1 MLEELLSTL
10 PTWAWLVVVLISL
23 VWWYNHKPAPPNY
36 PPSPG
41 LSLPLIGH
49 LYLMEKD
56 PRKNFRQWART
67 LGGAF
72 SLKMGTAP
80 FVVLNKY
87 ELIHE
92 ALVKQGDN
100 FSNRSTIDFFSSQ
113 FPERTNG
120 IALSSGPLWKEIRT
134 ASMTIMRYLGM
145 GKNILADKISDVVE
159 VYLQEL
165 SHLNGRAT
173 NVRNLTNA
181 CVANVICS
189 IIFGKKFKMS
199 DPTFNQLLHLNE
211 TLASTLSSTSLLNIF
226 PFLKYIPFDPLNTKY
241 VARIVTNIKLYTRE
255 LVNKCLEE
263 HDPDCDDNFILC
275 FVNEIKTK
283 QEGRSHTLL
292 DEEKLGVLVED
303 LLAAGT
309 ETTSTTIMWAMLY
322 ALHYPETQEKIYQE
336 IVDSVGTNRSP
347 TIYDKPN
354 LKYLNAFTMEVQ
366 RITTIF
372 PLALIHECS
381 QDTTVGGYT
390 IPKGTQVLPNLDFVH
405 NDQQVWGDPGNFR
418 PERFLD
424 DHGDVISREE
434 LMPFSIGRRV
444 CLGESLA
451 KTELFLFLSA
461 LFQRFRLLPA
471 DPPHLPT
478 LTGVFGLTVGP
489 EGFEIRLAERETI

>member
-10 PTWAWLVVVLISL
+10 PSWAWLVVVLISL

-87 ELIHE
+87 ELIHG

-100 FSNRSTIDFFSSQ
+100 FSNRSSTDIFAKQ
-113 FPERTNG
+113 FQKRQNG
-120 IALSSGPLWKEIRT
+120 IILSSGPLWKEIRST
-134 ASMTIMRYLGM
+134 SMTILRDLGM
-145 GKNILADKISDVVE
+145 GKNILAEKISEVVE

-165 SHLNGRAT
+165 SHLDGRAT

-189 IIFGKKFKMS
+189 IIFGKMFELT
-199 DPTFNQLLHLNE
+199 DPTFTKLLTLNQK
-211 TLASTLSSTSLLNIF
+211 LALVFSPTSVFNFF
-226 PFLKYIPFDPLNTKY
+226 PYLRLVPFDPFNLKQMIAITDEIRNYTKDL
-241 VARIVTNIKLYTRE
+241 VTAKIRQSDSTSA
-255 LVNKCLEE
+255 
-263 HDPDCDDNFILC
+263 DCFISAFLAA
-275 FVNEIKTK
+275 VRVKNHHG
-283 QEGRSHTLL
+283 QPTLL
-292 DEEKLGVLVED
+292 DEEKLSVAVED
-303 LLAAGT
+303 LFAAGS
-309 ETTSTTIMWAMLY
+309 ETTSTTLMWAMLY

-336 IVDSVGTNRSP
+336 IVDNVGTNRSP
-347 TIYDKPN
+347 TIYDKAKLN
-354 LKYLNAFTMEVQ
+354 YLNAFIMETQ
-366 RITTIF
+366 RVSTIL

-390 IPKGTQVLPNLDFVH
+390 IPKWTQVLPNLDFVH

-424 DHGDVISREE
+424 DHGDVIAREE
-434 LMPFSIGRRV
+434 LIPFSVGRRL
-444 CLGESLA
+444 CLGDSLA
-451 KTELFLFLSA
+451 KMELFLFLA
-461 LFQRFRLLPA
+461 GLFQRFHLLPT
-471 DPPHLPT
+471 DPATLPP
-478 LTGVFGLTVGP
+478 LTGVVSVVVAP
-489 EGFEIRLAERETI
+489 EAFDIRMVERDN

>member
-1 MLEELLSTL
+1 MLEDLLSTL

-49 LYLMEKD
+49 LYLMKKD

-92 ALVKQGDN
+92 AFVKQGDN
-100 FSNRSTIDFFSSQ
+100 FSNRSSIDFFATQ
-113 FPERTNG
+113 MPRRLNG
-120 IALSSGPLWKEIRT
+120 VLLSSGPLWKEIRST
-134 ASMTIMRYLGM
+134 SMTILRDLGM
-145 GKNILADKISDVVE
+145 GKNILAEKISEVVE

-165 SHLNGRAT
+165 SHLDGRAT

-189 IIFGKKFKMS
+189 IIFGKMFEL
-199 DPTFNQLLHLNE
+199 T
-211 TLASTLSSTSLLNIF
+211 
-226 PFLKYIPFDPLNTKY
+226 DPLFTKQIQLFQELAAAFSSIS
-241 VARIVTNIKLYTRE
+241 VLHFFPVLKNIPGDPFGAKHLSNLLEDIKFHTQM
-255 LVNKCLEE
+255 LSTKCVDSQNVE
-263 HDPDCDDNFILC
+263 NFLNL
-275 FVNEIKTK
+275 FLNEIKRNGV
-283 QEGRSHTLL
+283 QNSRV
-292 DEEKLGVLVED
+292 DEEKLGVVVED
-303 LLAAGT
+303 LFAAGT
-309 ETTSTTIMWAMLY
+309 ETTSTTLMWAMLY

-347 TIYDKPN
+347 TIYDKAKLN
-354 LKYLNAFTMEVQ
+354 YLNAFIMEVQ
-366 RITTIF
+366 RVTTIV
-372 PLALIHECS
+372 PYSLSHECS

-424 DHGDVISREE
+424 DHADVISREE
-434 LMPFSIGRRV
+434 LIPFSLGRRV

-451 KTELFLFLSA
+451 KMELFLFLSA

-471 DPPHLPT
+471 DPSNLPP
-478 LTGVFGLTVGP
+478 LNGVFGVAVTPLP
-489 EGFEIRLAERETI
+489 FDIRMVERNN